1 MVMLRERRP
10 RGTMWKPRR
19 PVTMHAEQALLL
31 GSTVA
36 TFGVCCLVANRAASY
51 FADSHWILRDY
62 SNATQFMDY
71 GAVITFVLGLVLSCG
86 LLYLFSGPSK
96 PVLSKEEWRSFKLIQ
111 KTPVSRTSAM

>member
-1 MVMLRERRP
+1 
-10 RGTMWKPRR
+10 
-19 PVTMHAEQALLL
+19 MHAEQALLL

-111 KTPVSRTSAM
+111 KMPVSRTSAM